1 MLYAKAGETL
11 AAARYNLEGAFLTTA
26 VNRAY
31 YAAYYAA
38 RAALLTIGEAPRT
51 HHGLILRFSLPL
63 VKTGRIGEHAAQT
76 LAYAEE
82 LREGADC
89 ETAISFDPNAV
100 ADLIRDVEA
109 FFEAVDPLLSRA
121 EATPAFFV
129 TAETPSMWPDSPYPG
144 LHRTGSRGDPG
155 PCEGSAARAAV
166 AKHGGE

>member
-1 MLYAKAGETL
+1 MRYVKAGETL
-11 AAARYNLEGAFLTTA
+11 AAARYNLEGGFLTTA

-51 HHGLILRFSLPL
+51 HHGLLLRFNLQF
-63 VKTGRIGEHAAQT
+63 VKTGRIGGHVAQT

-82 LREGADC
+82 LREGADY

-109 FFEAVDPLLSRA
+109 FVEAVEPLLI
-121 EATPAFFV
+121 
-129 TAETPSMWPDSPYPG
+129 
-144 LHRTGSRGDPG
+144 RG
-155 PCEGSAARAAV
+155 
-166 AKHGGE
+166 